1 MECIYHGCMYK
12 NSDGINRIIAAGEKC
27 LVSTRKSFQRDSY
40 DVSNHRVKTRPCTK
54 NRPTEDFDDYMLK
67 REWINRWVLGKEE
80 KNNCLELLCLAYSFT
95 LHDNNGNIFTV
106 GTDER
111 EYLQRKYNGM

>member
-1 MECIYHGCMYK
+1 M
-12 NSDGINRIIAAGEKC
+12 
-27 LVSTRKSFQRDSY
+27 
-40 DVSNHRVKTRPCTK
+40 
-54 NRPTEDFDDYMLK
+54 
-67 REWINRWVLGKEE
+67 LGKEE
-80 KNNCLELLCLAYSFT
+80 KNNCLELLCLAYSFM